1 MFTKLIYSN
10 FNAIFMIGNI
20 ETKNPDYSSITE
32 TKTTTEIAT
41 STEASTLSSE
51 TQIQLNALSMSN
63 YLRVDFN

>member
-1 MFTKLIYSN
+1 
-10 FNAIFMIGNI
+10 MIGNI